1 MLLNTTGQLS
11 NFTGLTLIPE
21 EAAQYGNKYLI
32 QDLRETVLIP
42 VVPLLCVYAVG
53 RYVTSTE
60 ELNLFYTPIS
70 PFMKES

>member
-11 NFTGLTLIPE
+11 IFTGLTLIPE
-21 EAAQYGNKYLI
+21 EAAQCGNKYLI

-60 ELNLFYTPIS
+60 GLNLFYTPIS